1 MSKKTQIHEILV
13 KYENQVWESFPS
25 IYTKDDIKKM
35 MNQIIIE
42 VGDVLDEDTTT
53 NNIDLENLKKMVIGD
68 VVDAIETYDFEDEI
82 ELELSYSNQI
92 DITFNSD
99 KIIRRV
105 KESIYD
111 SFEHFVEVEEEEEVE
126 S

>member
-42 VGDVLDEDTTT
+42 VGDVLDDETTSS
-53 NNIDLENLKKMVIGD
+53 NINLEGLEQKVILS
-68 VVDAIETYDFEDEI
+68 VVDAIESFDFEDEI
-82 ELELSYSNQI
+82 ELELSYDKRI
-92 DITFNSD
+92 DVSFDND
-99 KIIRRV
+99 KIIRTIR
-105 KESIYD
+105 ESIND
-111 SFEHFVEVEEEEEVE
+111 TFIEFAEVEEEEVE

>member
-13 KYENQVWESFPS
+13 KYENQVWDSFPS

-42 VGDVLDEDTTT
+42 VGDALDEETTSS
-53 NNIDLENLKKMVIGD
+53 NIDLEDLQKKVILN
-68 VVDAIETYDFEDEI
+68 VVDAIESYDFEDEI
-82 ELELSYSNQI
+82 ELEISYDKRI
-92 DITFNSD
+92 DVSFESD
-99 KIIRRV
+99 KIIRTIR
-105 KESIYD
+105 ESIAD
-111 SFEHFVEVEEEEEVE
+111 TFLDFEEVEEEEEVE

>member
-42 VGDVLDEDTTT
+42 VGDVLDDETTSSNINLED
-53 NNIDLENLKKMVIGD
+53 LQQKVILS
-68 VVDAIETYDFEDEI
+68 VVDAIESFDFEDEI
-82 ELELSYSNQI
+82 ELELSYDKRI
-92 DITFNSD
+92 DVSFDND
-99 KIIRRV
+99 KIIRTIR
-105 KESIYD
+105 ESIND
-111 SFEHFVEVEEEEEVE
+111 TFEEFAEVEEEEVE

>member
-92 DITFNSD
+92 DITFNSE

-111 SFEHFVEVEEEEEVE
+111 SFEHFVGVEEEVE

>member
-42 VGDVLDEDTTT
+42 VGDALDEETTSS
-53 NNIDLENLKKMVIGD
+53 NIDLEDLEQKVILN
-68 VVDAIETYDFEDEI
+68 VVDAIESYDFEDEI
-82 ELELSYSNQI
+82 ELELSYDKRI
-92 DITFNSD
+92 DVSFD
-99 KIIRRV
+99 KDKLIDGIR
-105 KESIYD
+105 ESITET
-111 SFEHFVEVEEEEEVE
+111 FEVFAEVEEEEVE

>member
-42 VGDVLDEDTTT
+42 VGDALDEETTSS
-53 NNIDLENLKKMVIGD
+53 NIDLEDLQKKVILN
-68 VVDAIETYDFEDEI
+68 VVDAIESYDFEDEI
-82 ELELSYSNQI
+82 ELEISYDKRI
-92 DITFNSD
+92 DVSFESD
-99 KIIRRV
+99 KIIRTIR
-105 KESIYD
+105 ESIAD
-111 SFEHFVEVEEEEEVE
+111 TFLDFEEVEEEEEVE

>member
-13 KYENQVWESFPS
+13 KYENQVWDSFPS

-42 VGDVLDEDTTT
+42 VGDALDEETTSS
-53 NNIDLENLKKMVIGD
+53 NINLEDLEQKVILN
-68 VVDAIETYDFEDEI
+68 VVDAIESYDFEDEI
-82 ELELSYSNQI
+82 ELELNYDKRI
-92 DITFNSD
+92 DVSFD
-99 KIIRRV
+99 KDKLIDGIR
-105 KESIYD
+105 ESITET
-111 SFEHFVEVEEEEEVE
+111 FEVFAEVEEEEVE

>member
-13 KYENQVWESFPS
+13 KYENQVWDSFPS

-42 VGDVLDEDTTT
+42 VGDALDDETTSS
-53 NNIDLENLKKMVIGD
+53 NVDLEDLQQKIIVS
-68 VVDAIETYDFEDEI
+68 VVDAIESFDFEDDI

-92 DITFNSD
+92 DITFQSD
-99 KIIRRV
+99 NIIRSVR
-105 KESIYD
+105 ESITD
-111 SFEHFVEVEEEEEVE
+111 TFVEFQEVEEEEEVE

>member
-1 MSKKTQIHEILV
+1 
-13 KYENQVWESFPS
+13 
-25 IYTKDDIKKM
+25 
-35 MNQIIIE
+35 
-42 VGDVLDEDTTT
+42 
-53 NNIDLENLKKMVIGD
+53 MVIGD

-111 SFEHFVEVEEEEEVE
+111 SFEHFVGVEEEVE

>member
-111 SFEHFVEVEEEEEVE
+111 SFEHFVGVEEEVE

>member
-35 MNQIIIE
+35 MNQIILE

-111 SFEHFVEVEEEEEVE
+111 SFEHFVGVEEEVE